1 MDATKP
7 RHYRSL
13 DGLRGVAALIVVI
26 YHSMIA
32 TPRFGEIRLEPGAHE
47 LSFLEQLIASTPLRL
62 FWSGTE
68 AVIVF
73 FVLSGLV
80 LSLPFARSDRYPGPY
95 FYPRRLLRL
104 YLPAIASLIFAFV
117 MALAVPRVFV
127 AGASTWVNEHAE
139 LPNSAHQV
147 VVGSSLMAG
156 WGGLNLSLWSLRWEV
171 LFSMLLAAFL
181 WIARVAGG
189 ALWFKIATTI
199 LIAAA
204 WPLSGVLFPNA
215 VFIVVFTFGVLMAFQ
230 LDLMERIAE
239 RISMSGWITLII
251 VAATLLSYS
260 GIVAAWNPSG
270 LGLLLN
276 LWVALASIGAIL
288 VVFASLHWRPLVGWL
303 ETPAVQ
309 WLGKV
314 SFSLYLIQDPVI
326 VTLAIATGGRASPWI
341 VAPAGI
347 LLCLGVSYL
356 FYRAVERPSH
366 LISRGFLRGFE
377 QRRAR
382 RATLSQT

>member
-1 MDATKP
+1 MDPKP

-13 DGLRGVAALIVVI
+13 DGLRGVAALVVVI

-32 TPRFGEIRLEPGAHE
+32 TPRFGEIRLEPGVHE
-47 LSFLEQLIASTPLRL
+47 LSLLEHLIASTPLRL

-80 LSLPFARSDRYPGPY
+80 LSLPFVRADKYPGPY

-104 YLPAIASLIFAFV
+104 YLPAIASLIFAFLI
-117 MALAVPRVFV
+117 ALVVPRVFIN
-127 AGASTWVNEHAE
+127 GASAWVNEHAE
-139 LPNSAHQV
+139 LPNGAPQV
-147 VVGSSLMAG
+147 LVGSSLMSG

-181 WIARVAGG
+181 WVARIARNT
-189 ALWFKIATTI
+189 LWFKIAVAITI
-199 LIAAA
+199 AVA

-215 VFIVVFTFGVLMAFQ
+215 VYIVVFIFGVLMAFQ
-230 LDLMERIAE
+230 LDLMERIAA
-239 RISMSGWITLII
+239 RVSRSGWVVLAI
-251 VAATLLSYS
+251 VAAALLSYS
-260 GIVAAWNPSG
+260 GIVAAWNPPA

-276 LWVALASIGAIL
+276 LWVGLASVGAVL
-288 VVFASLHWRPLVGWL
+288 LVFAAIHWRPVVSGL
-303 ETPAVQ
+303 EAPAVQ

-326 VTLAIATGGRASPWI
+326 VTLAIVTGGQLSPWL
-341 VAPAGI
+341 VAPSGI
-347 LLCLGVSYL
+347 LLCLAVSYL
-356 FYRAVERPSH
+356 FYRIVERPSH
-366 LISRGFLRGFE
+366 LVSRGFLRSFE

-382 RATLSQT
+382 RASLSQT